1 MHEPTTALDVVM
13 QREIVRQIVQLRD
26 QFGFAVIFIT
36 HDMSLPLEIADRIAI
51 MYAGKI
57 IEDGGSQ
64 ESVVLRPNR
73 DSLNTR
79 T

>member
-1 MHEPTTALDVVM
+1 MD
-13 QREIVRQIVQLRD
+13 VRQIVQLRD

-36 HDMSLPLEIADRIAI
+36 HDMSLLLEIADRIAI

-64 ESVVLRPNR
+64 ESAALRPNR